1 MPGGPARHKV
11 RRVMKDVVLAAVD
24 EAFVVTGATTPGW
37 PDPHPSRDD
46 VRDEEYSRCPHPA
59 KYRIIGARL
68 AAWAQVVSRLGL
80 AQVDEQSGGA
90 SLWREPSSHTL
101 ARTLLLTPVR
111 QGSLPL
117 VASFLA
123 WEGLDDT
130 VVLLGAGAPAVE
142 VELIPDCGCD
152 ACDSGSDDLLAWL
165 DRCVLDVVSGAF
177 VQVAVLGRGMVKGGA
192 EGWSSSAQLRP
203 AEVSTLL
210 AQARAGESSWPVV
223 QGLPWW

>member
-1 MPGGPARHKV
+1 VTR
-11 RRVMKDVVLAAVD
+11 DEVLAAVD
-24 EAFVVTGATTPGW
+24 DAFVVTGAATPGW
-37 PDPHPSRDD
+37 ADPHPGREG
-46 VRDEEYSRCPHPA
+46 VRDEEYSRCLNPS
-59 KYRIIGARL
+59 KYRIVGARL

-80 AQVDEQSGGA
+80 AQVDEQSDGA
-90 SLWREPSSHTL
+90 SLWGEPLSHTL
-101 ARTLLLTPVR
+101 ARTLVLTPVR

-123 WEGLDDT
+123 WEGLDDA
-130 VVLLGAGAPAVE
+130 VVLVGAGAPAVE

-177 VQVAVLGRGMVKGGA
+177 VQVTVPGRGTVKGGA
-192 EGWSSSAQLRP
+192 EGWSASGGFRAVDVP
-203 AEVSTLL
+203 ALL

-223 QGLPWW
+223 QGPSWW

>member
-1 MPGGPARHKV
+1 MR
-11 RRVMKDVVLAAVD
+11 DEVLAAVD
-24 EAFVVTGATTPGW
+24 EAFVVTGAATPGW

-68 AAWAQVVSRLGL
+68 TAWAQAVSRLGL
-80 AQVDEQSGGA
+80 AQVDERPGGA
-90 SLWREPSSHTL
+90 PLWREPSSHTL
-101 ARTLLLTPVR
+101 ARTLLLTPAR

-123 WEGLDDT
+123 WERLDDA

-152 ACDSGSDDLLAWL
+152 ACDSGSADLLAWL
-165 DRCVLDVVSGAF
+165 DRCVLDVLSGAF
-177 VQVAVLGRGMVKGGA
+177 VHVTSPGRGTVTGR
-192 EGWSSSAQLRP
+192 EDGWSASGRFRAVDVP
-203 AEVSTLL
+203 EVL
-210 AQARAGESSWPVV
+210 AQARAGESPWSVVRGPSW
-223 QGLPWW
+223 W